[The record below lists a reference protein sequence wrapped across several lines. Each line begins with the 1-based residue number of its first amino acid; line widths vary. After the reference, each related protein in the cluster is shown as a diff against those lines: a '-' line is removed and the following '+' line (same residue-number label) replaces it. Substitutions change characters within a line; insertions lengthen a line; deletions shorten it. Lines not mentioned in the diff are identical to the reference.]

1 MVEHI
6 PTSIVEALIGYPEVG
21 VSDVIIP
28 LITVDE
34 AGYPHVCLLSRA
46 ELNADTNHIY
56 AVVAS
61 TVSRAN
67 IWRDRRAT
75 LIIFTVRTAYYC
87 KLDAAVLRDDGDLLG
102 VVFTILLIK
111 EDGDESFHMEAPRYL
126 PTDAI
131 ASKEHWARSR
141 SLLHELLT
149 LHAEEHCD

>member
-61 TVSRAN
+61 TACRAN
-67 IWRDRRAT
+67 LWRDRRAT
-75 LIIFTVRTAYYC
+75 IIIFTVSTAYYC
-87 KLDAAVLRDDGDLLG
+87 KLDAAVLRDDGELLG

-131 ASKEHWARSR
+131 ALKEHWARSR
-141 SLLHELLT
+141 SLLLELQT
-149 LHAEEHCD
+149 LRAGEHRD

>member
-6 PTSIVEALIGYPEVG
+6 PTSIVEALIGYPEAG

-28 LITVDE
+28 LITVGE

-75 LIIFTVRTAYYC
+75 LIIFTVSTAYYC

-102 VVFTILLIK
+102 VVFAILLIK

-131 ASKEHWARSR
+131 ALKEHWARSR
-141 SLLHELLT
+141 SLLRELLA
-149 LHAEEHCD
+149 LQAEEHRD

>member
-1 MVEHI
+1 VAEQI
-6 PTSIVEALIGYPEVG
+6 PVSIVEALIGYPDVG
-21 VSDVIIP
+21 ASDVIIP

-46 ELNADTNHIY
+46 ELTADTNQIY

-67 IWRDRRAT
+67 ICRDRRAT

-87 KLDAAVLRDDGDLLG
+87 KLDAAVLRDDGALLG
-102 VVFTILLIK
+102 VVFTILSIK
-111 EDGDESFHMEAPRYL
+111 QDGDESFHMEAPRYL

-131 ASKEHWARSR
+131 ASKENWVGSR

-149 LHAEEHCD
+149 LHAEEHSV

>member
-6 PTSIVEALIGYPEVG
+6 PTSIVEALIGYPEAG

-75 LIIFTVRTAYYC
+75 LIIFTVSTAYYC

-102 VVFTILLIK
+102 VVFAILLIK

-131 ASKEHWARSR
+131 ALKEHWARSR
-141 SLLHELLT
+141 SLLRELLA
-149 LHAEEHCD
+149 LQAEEHRD

>member
-1 MVEHI
+1 VVEHI
-6 PTSIVEALIGYPEVG
+6 PTSIVEALIGYPEAG

-75 LIIFTVRTAYYC
+75 LIIFTVSTAYYC

-102 VVFTILLIK
+102 VVFAILLIK

-131 ASKEHWARSR
+131 ALKEHWARSR
-141 SLLHELLT
+141 SLLRELLA
-149 LHAEEHCD
+149 LQAEEHRD